1 MEIKYIEEELN
12 SIDKTLVKV
21 IFYYVPVNMQV
32 LDPIYLWNVN
42 PTYTASFRERWN
54 KRRTYGIRHN

>member
-32 LDPIYLWNVN
+32 LDPIF
-42 PTYTASFRERWN
+42 SFF
-54 KRRTYGIRHN
+54 I